1 MSYLYFVLQ
10 IIIIIKNTT
19 KLGISQKKKKKKKK
33 KLAKNGERD
42 PRGGQ
47 TIHGVEGYPSH
58 PLGLVRWF
66 NGRNQRKKL

>member
-19 KLGISQKKKKKKKK
+19 KLGISQRKKRKKK

>member
-1 MSYLYFVLQ
+1 LVYH
-10 IIIIIKNTT
+10 K
-19 KLGISQKKKKKKKK
+19 KKKKKKKK